1 MNTIV
6 TISTTIDNRK
16 SNDHQTTS
24 MYNGNNVTI
33 SDKMYQKAIR
43 ALLWKLDKRLIPFLT
58 ILELFSFLN
67 RINIGNAKIAGIEN
81 TLHLTQTEY
90 SWAVSIYFIGF
101 MLLEIPSTLI
111 MRYIGP
117 SKFLSI
123 IMIIWGLIVVSMAFV
138 KNAAGLLATRFFLIY
153 RAEDAPYFIRSHLIS
168 LGFMVAM
175 LFASLILKYILWR
188 ENQHRD
194 HLSPEQRTRE
204 LTMCGQEPCDAH
216 PDFRYVT

>member
-1 MNTIV
+1 MDTII
-6 TISTTIDNRK
+6 TLSTTVDNRK

-101 MLLEIPSTLI
+101 
-111 MRYIGP
+111 
-117 SKFLSI
+117 
-123 IMIIWGLIVVSMAFV
+123 
-138 KNAAGLLATRFFLIY
+138 IY